1 MGLLD
6 VLRGNNITPEMAKAR
21 PGLFHL
27 LNRDTGNSLQ
37 DMGATLSA
45 LAWGGHPDDYTK
57 ISANR
62 TDRNRYQIEQDAA
75 DRTAK
80 AWTAKVAAAE
90 NYAKKIEL
98 SNPDLAAALR
108 ANPDN
113 LDVLTKSNLDLRNVN
128 QSTDHRLAG
137 EQGNW
142 REQNTI
148 TNAQGQQNEKTR
160 IAGETAKDISVTDHR
175 LAGEQ
180 GNWKTQNDI
189 TSQQAIDLSRLSQE
203 AETKR
208 QIAVM
213 EATKKLD
220 PFYQL
225 NQTLQNAGSASSSA
239 AGQAGGASPSSPTVG
254 VPPRSGMPI
263 DPEVLA
269 KLQSQLGV
277 SAAPTP
283 TPAPLTTAA
292 TAVPPAEAKPQTL
305 GPSDEHSIAIGE
317 KFGIPNLTTAEARV
331 METAVGLKDSGSF
344 IKALTAAQE
353 ARGMVPM
360 SPAQQADLANKLS
373 NTDKSKKEAAHV
385 GIPLGMELVDPNDPT
400 KGIQLMKGNESGKLA
415 LDKAKAEVSI
425 AQQNAAQGS
434 APAASV
440 FTEPFDPANPNKVR
454 TLVANPGG
462 TQTQLPAQAAAEIG
476 LGKGWIAQIP
486 QIKENIAK
494 SDLGSDN
501 PAKRAAAYTKASL
514 GFGDEGGVMR
524 RIDDGKDS
532 MLRMLT
538 GAGMPESEAKE
549 YTRRFGINI
558 QDSKATIADK
568 VDQLNYDLNNI
579 HKQVMSGHGD
589 QAITEAETKLAAER
603 TKTKDDAK
611 GAEALPDIVA
621 KAGITKE
628 QWDKASPEDKKL
640 LMGGQ

>member
-6 VLRGNNITPEMAKAR
+6 VLRGNNITPEMAKAK

-45 LAWGGHPDDYTK
+45 LAWGGHPEDYTK

-80 AWTAKVAAAE
+80 AWNSKVAAAE

-113 LDVLTKSNLDLRNVN
+113 LDVLTKSNLDLRNTN
-128 QSTDHRLAG
+128 ESIDHRLKG

-142 REQNTI
+142 LDQN
-148 TNAQGQQNEKTR
+148 K
-160 IAGETAKDISVTDHR
+160 
-175 LAGEQ
+175 
-180 GNWKTQNDI
+180 I
-189 TSQQAIDLSRLSQE
+189 TSNQAVDLNAAQQA
-203 AETKR
+203 AETTR
-208 QIAVM
+208 QIAVEKFKM
-213 EATKKLD
+213 END
-220 PFYQL
+220 PFFRL
-225 NQTLQNAGSASSSA
+225 NKTLQDAGQGASSTTSP
-239 AGQAGGASPSSPTVG
+239 AGGTPPKASAVG
-254 VPPRSGMPI
+254 VPPTSGMPL
-263 DPEVLA
+263 DPEIVA

-283 TPAPLTTAA
+283 TPPPLATAA
-292 TAVPPAEAKPQTL
+292 AVPPLADAKSQTV
-305 GPSDEHSIAIGE
+305 GPSDEHSVAIGQM
-317 KFGIPNLTTAEARV
+317 FGIPNLTTSEARV
-331 METAVGLKDSGSF
+331 LETAIGLKDSGAF
-344 IKALTAAQE
+344 IKALSAAQE
-353 ARGMVPM
+353 ARGMLPL
-360 SPAQQADLANKLS
+360 SPSQQADLANKLA
-373 NTDKSKKEAAHV
+373 NTDKSKVETKHIGV
-385 GIPLGMELVDPNDPT
+385 PLGSELVDPNDPS
-400 KGIQLMKGNESGKLA
+400 KGIKLMKNNVAGELA
-415 LDKAKAEVSI
+415 QEKAKAEVSV

-434 APAASV
+434 APAGMAFV
-440 FTEPFDPANPNKVR
+440 EPFDPNSPNKVR

-486 QIKENIAK
+486 QIKDNVAK

-501 PAKRAAAYTKASL
+501 PAKRATAYGKASL

-558 QDSKATIADK
+558 QDSKATINDK
-568 VDQLNYDLNNI
+568 IDQLNYDLNNI
-579 HKQVMSGHGD
+579 HTQVLAGHGE
-589 QAITEAETKLAAER
+589 QAISEAEAKLAKER
-603 TKTKDDAK
+603 TDLKSSSKENDTP
-611 GAEALPDIVA
+611 LPPSLE
-621 KAGITKE
+621 KEGITKE

-640 LMGGQ
+640 LLGGQ